1 MMNTQ
6 GRLLAVLAVVVILG
20 AVALL
25 VAAPVPLRGQGPVT
39 NPNRVYLPVIIR
51 THPQQIVFTSYS
63 DEKAEIYVR
72 NRDGS
77 GLTRLTDTK
86 RLEAEPA
93 WRP

>member
-1 MMNTQ
+1 M
-6 GRLLAVLAVVVILG
+6 
-20 AVALL
+20 
-25 VAAPVPLRGQGPVT
+25 
-39 NPNRVYLPVIIR
+39 
-51 THPQQIVFTSYS
+51 
-63 DEKAEIYVR
+63 